1 MADESE
7 STTVCVVGGGPAGAM
22 VALLLAR
29 AGVEVTLL
37 ERHGDF
43 LRDFRGDTVHPAT
56 LDVLDQLE
64 LAEKLH
70 ARPHHKIGS
79 MSMIRAGKRRELAD
93 FRRLKVKFPYI
104 TMIGQW
110 DFLDFITSEAAR
122 YPNFRLLMNSSF
134 HDVLRA
140 DDRVCGVRYR
150 NGDEEHEIRADLVI
164 AADGRRSPTRAA
176 VGLRPR
182 AMGVS
187 IDVVLFRLS
196 RRDDDPKEGITLRL
210 DGGDIL
216 GLIDRGSYWQS
227 FVEIPKGD
235 GIRALRAAGIEAFR
249 DKVVRLAPFLA
260 DRVGEIESVDA
271 LSFLDVRVDRLRRWH
286 VPGMLVIGDAAHCM
300 SPVGGVGVNLA
311 VQDAVAA
318 ANTLVE
324 PLLRCQREEV
334 PVPRSALAAVQRRRT
349 LPTTTIQLLQRA
361 ALRVDLNGATAGTNM
376 GTDDGAGAGAG
387 LVGKLMG
394 RVIAYGIRPERV
406 RNKRILTPPGGET
419 AR

>member
-1 MADESE
+1 MKTENR

-22 VALLLAR
+22 TTLLLAR

-56 LDVLDQLE
+56 LDVLDQLG

-110 DFLDFITSEAAR
+110 DFLDFITGEAAR

-140 DDRVCGVRYR
+140 DGRVCGVRYR
-150 NGDEEHEIRADLVI
+150 SGDEDHEIRADLVI
-164 AADGRRSPTRAA
+164 AADGRRSATRAA

-196 RRDDDPKEGITLRL
+196 RREDDPTEGITLRL

-249 DKVVRLAPFLA
+249 DTVARLAPFLA
-260 DRVGEIESVDA
+260 DRVGEIESIDA

-318 ANTLVE
+318 ANTLVD
-324 PLLRCQREEV
+324 PLLRCQRDGT
-334 PVPRSALAAVQRRRT
+334 PVPQSALAAVQRRRT
-349 LPTTTIQLLQRA
+349 PPTTAIQLLQRA
-361 ALRVDLNGATAGTNM
+361 ALRVDLNGATAGT
-376 GTDDGAGAGAG
+376 GAATEDGAGMI
-387 LVGKLMG
+387 GKLMG
-394 RVIAYGIRPERV
+394 RVIGYGIRPERV
-406 RNKRILTPPGGET
+406 RDKKILAPAGGET
-419 AR
+419 ER

>member
-1 MADESE
+1 MTENR

-22 VALLLAR
+22 AALLLAR

-56 LDVLDQLE
+56 LDVLDQLG

-93 FRRLKVKFPYI
+93 FRRLKVKFPFI

-110 DFLDFITSEAAR
+110 DFLDFITGEAAR
-122 YPNFRLLMNSSF
+122 YPNFRLLMNSSL
-134 HDVLRA
+134 HDVLWA
-140 DDRVCGVRYR
+140 NGRVCGVRYR
-150 NGDEEHEIRADLVI
+150 SGEEDHELRSDLVI
-164 AADGRRSPTRAA
+164 AADGRRSVTRAA
-176 VGLRPR
+176 AGLHPR

-196 RRDDDPKEGITLRL
+196 RRDDDPTEGITLRL

-249 DKVVRLAPFLA
+249 DTVARLAPFLA
-260 DRVGEIESVDA
+260 DRVGELESIDA

-318 ANTLVE
+318 ANALTA
-324 PLLRCQREEV
+324 PLLRCRREGI

-349 LPTTTIQLLQRA
+349 PPTAAIQLLQRA
-361 ALRVDLNGATAGTNM
+361 ALRVDLNGATAGTD
-376 GTDDGAGAGAG
+376 TAAEDGAG

-394 RVIAYGIRPERV
+394 RLIAYGIRPERV
-406 RNKRILTPPGGET
+406 REKRILAPAGGET
-419 AR
+419 ER

>member
-1 MADESE
+1 MSDKE
-7 STTVCVVGGGPAGAM
+7 STTACIVGGGPAGAM
-22 VALLLAR
+22 LGLLLAR
-29 AGVEVTLL
+29 AGVDVTVL
-37 ERHGDF
+37 EKHYDF

-56 LDVLDQLE
+56 VDVLDQLG
-64 LAEKLH
+64 LSEKFF
-70 ARPHHKIGS
+70 ARPHRKIARFG
-79 MSMIRAGKRRELAD
+79 MIRGGRYREMAD
-93 FRRLKVKFPYI
+93 FGALNVRFPFI
-104 TMIGQW
+104 TMIAQW
-110 DFLDFITSEAAR
+110 DFLDFLTAEASR
-122 YPNFRLLMNSSF
+122 YPNFTLRMRTEFL
-134 HDVLRA
+134 DVVREGE
-140 DDRVCGVRYR
+140 RVNGIRYR
-150 NGDEEHEIRADLVI
+150 NDHGEGVIHAGLVVG
-164 AADGRRSPTRAA
+164 ADGRRSAVRDS
-176 VGLRPR
+176 VGLSTVAR
-182 AMGVS
+182 GVP
-187 IDVVLFRLS
+187 IDVVLFRIS
-196 RRDDDPKEGITLRL
+196 RRESDAEQGITLRL

-318 ANTLVE
+318 ANSLVE
-324 PLLRCQREEV
+324 PLLRCQREGI

-361 ALRVDLNGATAGTNM
+361 ALRVDLNGATAGTDM

-387 LVGKLMG
+387 LVGRLMG

-406 RNKRILTPPGGET
+406 RDKRILAPAGGET